1 VKMLSLLWRFMLLI
15 AMPAIALGG
24 QTIGVNNVEEL
35 YTAVNNP
42 ANDNVRILL
51 APGTYALTEMAPCG
65 TPLCPLRPNLGRL
78 FLREGMDL
86 IGNNSYLL
94 DHGIPQPRDAIGE
107 VFADPAT
114 ETFIDGSALFGDP
127 PSDAG
132 GSSVIHAG
140 LRNHVQNLTVRG
152 NGFNAAQIEVVPPRS
167 GTSVVVSGC
176 ILEGGRRGIFVNN
189 TGPIASG
196 TQSTA
201 TIEGNVLRHH
211 RSHFGFGIHVLHF
224 QTVGD
229 QIVVKASNNRVYDN
243 NFGLYLPSLGSIE
256 SQTTVISRS
265 NTYQGNAIGIFVIG
279 SRDFGLPYGQPLPPN
294 TPFPSFSGNRTRLDS
309 DGDLVANN
317 VEESSGVGVFAVA
330 GLRDC
335 PPPGG
340 QTPPDPP
347 FICSSPPLGPNGG
360 DISNNEVRLDFNH
373 ARFVQGSGDQN
384 GTPGSTDPFNPI
396 RSDLQVLGALSDF
409 VNLPGTANVVLV
421 VIRNSTS
428 DGAAGAFLIAGS
440 DIPDPSQSNKV
451 IVNLMHNDGISNPI
465 PFPF

>member
-1 VKMLSLLWRFMLLI
+1 MLL
-15 AMPAIALGG
+15 AAVPALALAHPV
-24 QTIGVNNVEEL
+24 TVTVANVEQL
-35 YTAVNNP
+35 YAAVNNP
-42 ANDNVRILL
+42 ANDNVRIVL
-51 APGTYALTEMAPCG
+51 APGTYALTELPPCS
-65 TPLCPLRPNLGRL
+65 TLPCPPPRPALGRIV
-78 FLREGMDL
+78 LRQGMDL
-86 IGNNSYLL
+86 IGSNSYLL
-94 DHGIPQPRDAIGE
+94 EHGIPQARDATGE

-114 ETFIDGSALFGDP
+114 ETIIDGSALFGEP

-140 LRNHVQNLTVRG
+140 LKNRIQNLTVRG
-152 NGFNAAQIEVVPPRS
+152 NGFNAAQIEVLPPRN
-167 GTSVVVSGC
+167 GMSVVVSGC

-189 TGPIASG
+189 TGPNASG

-201 TIEGNVLRHH
+201 TIEGNVIRHH
-211 RSHFGFGIHVLHF
+211 RSRFGFGIQVLHF

-229 QIVVKASNNRVYDN
+229 QIVVKANNNRVYDN
-243 NFGLYLPSLGSIE
+243 NYGLYLPSWGAIE
-256 SQTTVISRS
+256 SQTTVISRG
-265 NTYQGNAIGIFVIG
+265 NTYQRNAIGLFVIG

-294 TPFPSFSGNRTRLDS
+294 TPFPSFSGNRTHLDS
-309 DGDLVANN
+309 DGDLIANN
-317 VEESSGVGVFAVA
+317 VEESSGVGVLAVA

-384 GTPGSTDPFNPI
+384 GTPGSTDPFNPV
-396 RSDLQVLGALSDF
+396 RSDLQVLAALSDA
-409 VNLPGTANVVLV
+409 VNLPGTGNVVIV

-428 DGAAGAFLIAGS
+428 DGAAGAFLTGGS
-440 DIPDPSQSNKV
+440 DIADPSDSNEV
-451 IVNLMHNDGISNPI
+451 IVNLTHNDGISSPI

>member
-1 VKMLSLLWRFMLLI
+1 VRIFALLGRCLVLSVVPTL
-15 AMPAIALGG
+15 ALAHSV
-24 QTIGVNNVEEL
+24 TVTVADVEQL
-35 YTAVNNP
+35 YTAVNN
-42 ANDNVRILL
+42 AADDNVRIVL
-51 APGTYALTEMAPCG
+51 APGTYALTETTPCG
-65 TPLCPLRPNLGRL
+65 AQACPGRPNAGRIV
-78 FLREGMDL
+78 LRQGMDL
-86 IGNNSYLL
+86 IGGNSYLL
-94 DHGIPQPRDAIGE
+94 DHGIPLARDSTGE
-107 VFADPAT
+107 VYADPAT
-114 ETFIDGSALFGDP
+114 ETIIDGSALFGEP

-140 LRNHVQNLTVRG
+140 LKNRVQNLTVRA
-152 NGFNAAQIEVVPPRS
+152 NGFTAAEIEVHPPRN

-189 TGPIASG
+189 NGPDASG
-196 TQSTA
+196 SRSTA
-201 TIEGNVLRHH
+201 TIEANVIRHH
-211 RSHFGFGIHVLHF
+211 RSRFGFGIHVLHL
-224 QTVGD
+224 QTIGD

-243 NFGLYLPSLGSIE
+243 NFGLYLPSLGAVE
-256 SQTTVISRS
+256 SETTVISRG

-279 SRDFGLPYGQPLPPN
+279 SRDFGFPDGQPLPPN
-294 TPFPSFSGNRTRLDS
+294 APFPSFSGNRTHVDS
-309 DGDLVANN
+309 DGDLIANN
-317 VEESSGVGVFAVA
+317 IEEFSGVGVLAIA

-347 FICSSPPLGPNGG
+347 FICNTLGPNGG

-384 GTPGSTDPFNPI
+384 GTPGSTDPFNPV

-409 VNLPGTANVVLV
+409 VNLPGTRNVVIV

-428 DGAAGAFLIAGS
+428 DGAAGAFLTAAS
-440 DIPDPSQSNKV
+440 DIPDSSRSNNV
-451 IVNLMHNDGISNPI
+451 IVHLIHNDGILSPI